1 MNMIN
6 STVILQAIVYGILNG
21 SIYSL
26 ISIGFTMVFGVMGII
41 NFAYGQ
47 LTVLSMY
54 ISLFLYL
61 YFKIDPFVSIIFTI
75 PFSFAVGVCIYKFLI
90 QWMLKTPHHIQM
102 MATLGLMIVFENVML
117 LIFKGIP
124 RGIMTSYTTSML
136 PLYGD
141 IKINFPRL
149 VATFMA
155 VVVIVSLFLF
165 LKKTLLGKEI
175 GAAADNEEGAMLMGI
190 RTNRVFMIAF
200 AIASTLE
207 GIAGSSTVAFSIVDP
222 YTGFVLVVKAWMVVI
237 LAGLGSIPGAI
248 VGGLIVG
255 VIEALAGVFISSSM
269 GTGILFLIVFV
280 VLIFRPSGVFGT
292 AGR

>member
-1 MNMIN
+1 MGIID
-6 STVILQAIVYGILNG
+6 STVIFQSIVYGILNG
-21 SIYSL
+21 SIYAL
-26 ISIGFTMVFGVMGII
+26 IAIGFTMIFGVMGII

-54 ISLFLYL
+54 ISLFLYVYL
-61 YFKIDPFVSIIFTI
+61 KIDPFISIIFTI
-75 PFSFAVGVCIYKFLI
+75 PFCFLVGICIYKSLI

-102 MATLGLMIVFENVML
+102 MATLGLMILFENVML
-117 LIFKGIP
+117 LVFKGVP
-124 RGIMTSYTTSML
+124 RGIVTSYTTSML
-136 PLYGD
+136 PLYGE

-149 VATFMA
+149 IAAFIA
-155 VVVIVSLFLF
+155 LFVIVSLFIF
-165 LKKTLLGKEI
+165 LKKTFFGKQI
-175 GAAADNEEGAMLMGI
+175 SATADNEEGAKLVGI

-200 AIASTLE
+200 AIASVLE

-255 VIEALAGVFISSSM
+255 VIEALSAVFISSSM
-269 GTGILFLIVFV
+269 GTGILFMILIL
-280 VLIFRPSGVFGT
+280 VLLFKPSGVFGT
-292 AGR
+292 VER